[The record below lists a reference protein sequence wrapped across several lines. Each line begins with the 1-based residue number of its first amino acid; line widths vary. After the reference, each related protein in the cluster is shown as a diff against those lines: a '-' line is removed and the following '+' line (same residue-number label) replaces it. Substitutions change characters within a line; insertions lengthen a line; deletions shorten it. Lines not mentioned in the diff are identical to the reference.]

1 MKSLHTLLKVAQRKL
16 DELGVEA
23 ARITQEVAE
32 LEAREGAIR
41 AREQAEL
48 ANASRDPTFASM
60 LPAYRMRVKGQ
71 INEIR
76 VQASTKEA
84 ALAEVRERLSA
95 AYIEKSKFEQLI
107 EQGRIRDTADRTARE
122 QAQLDEVAINR
133 AGGQGR

>member
-16 DELGVEA
+16 DDLGVEA
-23 ARITQEVAE
+23 AKISQEVSE
-32 LEAREGAIR
+32 LEARESSVR

-48 ANASRDPTFASM
+48 ANAARDPTFASM
-60 LPAYRMRVKGQ
+60 LPAYRLRVKWQ
-71 INEIR
+71 IDEIR
-76 VQASTKEA
+76 TQVAAREASLT
-84 ALAEVRERLSA
+84 EVRERLSA

-107 EQGRIRDTADRTARE
+107 EQGRVREAAERAAVE